1 MKRIFLFCFLAL
13 LNVAALAAV
22 PKTLMWEVGYNL
34 GYRSTP
40 QAACAAKVSHLNTA
54 SPNVFRTVTGLVM
67 ETETRASCPLN
78 ICIPERPDLPCSSG
92 AVTVYA
98 SQQCP
103 ENSSLVGKEC
113 ICTPPATEQGGQ
125 CVPPEPSRC
134 TADAGTS
141 SVMNFTVGWARSG
154 NPDADDHVG
163 KVVFPNQGRGAAC
176 VGGCSWDFT
185 DNGVAA
191 YRSAEPFPASGLH
204 RLSVDFTMRGAG
216 TACAESPEDAAAS
229 PNAPEPPCPGFVGE
243 VNGVTKCVGTASQP
257 VPPPDGPTAGRQ
269 AGGSEDNGNPAAG
282 KKPDSGEG
290 SGSGGPGR
298 TPTSGSGG
306 NAGGP
311 AGAAG
316 GTRPDGT
323 TTKPVEGKEQAACG
337 APGQPKCSINETG
350 TPDGK
355 GAYDAA
361 KAGLDKAEGDYKAG
375 LDAIKNTAD
384 KDTSWGVVP
393 SWIAHAE
400 CRPWDLGAFE
410 IMGQSFAIV
419 ISICDVMPYVVA
431 TTSFLWVVATF
442 FLTIAMVFR
451 VTAAPQG

>member
-1 MKRIFLFCFLAL
+1 MKKFILLLLSFCAL
-13 LNVAALAAV
+13 SVFAASPPATQWAYKQ
-22 PKTLMWEVGYNL
+22 PGAWFSSYD
-34 GYRSTP
+34 
-40 QAACAAKVSHLNTA
+40 AACAAWLAEGSANEAVPGVQWELTYVDDDSCGAK
-54 SPNVFRTVTGLVM
+54 RTHPVQG
-67 ETETRASCPLN
+67 
-78 ICIPERPDLPCSSG
+78 IYG
-92 AVTVYA
+92 YA
-98 SQQCP
+98 SATLIKQVRCP
-103 ENSSLVGKEC
+103 DGYTLENGLCE
-113 ICTPPATEQGGQ
+113 PPD
-125 CVPPEPSRC
+125 EPSRC
-134 TADAGTS
+134 AADAGTS

-163 KVVFPNQGRGAAC
+163 KVVFPNQGRAAAC
-176 VGGCSWDFT
+176 VGGCSWEFT

-282 KKPDSGEG
+282 KKPDSGDG

-298 TPTSGSGG
+298 TPTAGTGG

-337 APGQPKCSINETG
+337 APGQPKCGIDETG
-350 TPDGK
+350 TPTGK
-355 GAYDAA
+355 GAYDEA
-361 KAGLDKAEGDYKAG
+361 KAGLDKAEGDFKAG
-375 LDAIKNTAD
+375 LDSIKSTAD

>member
-1 MKRIFLFCFLAL
+1 MTKFLFILAAL
-13 LNVAALAAV
+13 LCSLTAYAFPPSVMYGYGTAGTYGFHSTMPAACSAAV
-22 PKTLMWEVGYNL
+22 VVLPPEYNYSYTHFDDKKCFYTGYAGSESLQATLMM
-34 GYRSTP
+34 
-40 QAACAAKVSHLNTA
+40 TA
-54 SPNVFRTVTGLVM
+54 VLR
-67 ETETRASCPLN
+67 
-78 ICIPERPDLPCSSG
+78 
-92 AVTVYA
+92 
-98 SQQCP
+98 CP
-103 ENSSLVGKEC
+103 EHSSLVGGDC
-113 ICTPPATEQGGQ
+113 VCTPPATQQGNQ
-125 CVPPEPSRC
+125 CVPPTDPSQC
-134 TADAGTS
+134 ADGAGQS

-176 VGGCSWDFT
+176 VGGCSWEFT

-337 APGQPKCSINETG
+337 APGQPKCSINEAG
-350 TPDGK
+350 TPSPWAENKWDSKVADYRRASDEALGQIKAAGEGTFSGFSSFFMAPPLAACEPFDLPGDKGSITKPCEVVDGVRSVM
-355 GAYDAA
+355 AYIWA
-361 KAGLDKAEGDYKAG
+361 
-375 LDAIKNTAD
+375 
-384 KDTSWGVVP
+384 
-393 SWIAHAE
+393 
-400 CRPWDLGAFE
+400 LGALWLCLGW
-410 IMGQSFAIV
+410 IKK
-419 ISICDVMPYVVA
+419 A
-431 TTSFLWVVATF
+431 TA
-442 FLTIAMVFR
+442 
-451 VTAAPQG
+451 

>member
-1 MKRIFLFCFLAL
+1 MTKFLFILAAL
-13 LNVAALAAV
+13 LCSLTAHAFAPSVMYGYGTSGTYGFHSTMPAACSAAV
-22 PKTLMWEVGYNL
+22 VVLPPEYNYSYTHFEDKKCFYAGYAGSESLQATLMM
-34 GYRSTP
+34 
-40 QAACAAKVSHLNTA
+40 TA
-54 SPNVFRTVTGLVM
+54 VLR
-67 ETETRASCPLN
+67 
-78 ICIPERPDLPCSSG
+78 
-92 AVTVYA
+92 
-98 SQQCP
+98 CP
-103 ENSSLVGKEC
+103 EHSSLVGGDC
-113 ICTPPATEQGGQ
+113 VCTPPATQQGNQ
-125 CVPPEPSRC
+125 CVPPTDPSQC
-134 TADAGTS
+134 ADDAGHS

-185 DNGVAA
+185 DNGVTA

-282 KKPDSGEG
+282 KKPDSGDG

-298 TPTSGSGG
+298 TPSAGTGG

>member
-1 MKRIFLFCFLAL
+1 MSRILSFFLFL
-13 LNVAALAAV
+13 LLPLFAVAQVCPEGQVRQYKVSSQGDWAWHSTPLAACS
-22 PKTLMWEVGYNL
+22 E
-34 GYRSTP
+34 
-40 QAACAAKVSHLNTA
+40 AAAKYST
-54 SPNVFRTVTGLVM
+54 SSSTQTTTVVVTDSWETG
-67 ETETRASCPLN
+67 
-78 ICIPERPDLPCSSG
+78 CSLKATDVALDPQG
-92 AVTVYA
+92 NPVGTTYR
-98 SQQCP
+98 
-103 ENSSLVGKEC
+103 NWGISLANK
-113 ICTPPATEQGGQ
+113 
-125 CVPPEPSRC
+125 CVVPEPEPTLC
-134 TADAGTS
+134 AADAGTS

-176 VGGCSWDFT
+176 VGGCSWEFT

-257 VPPPDGPTAGRQ
+257 VPSPDGPTAGRQ

-337 APGQPKCSINETG
+337 APGQPKCRIDESG
-350 TPDGK
+350 TPSGN
-355 GAYDAA
+355 GVFDAA
-361 KAGLDKAEGDYKAG
+361 NRGADETRDGWLAEIAKAKELNSDGWTWTFQLPSGCTPLELPGYEMTLD
-375 LDAIKNTAD
+375 
-384 KDTSWGVVP
+384 V
-393 SWIAHAE
+393 
-400 CRPWDLGAFE
+400 CRFQPVIHD
-410 IMGQSFAIV
+410 IMSMV
-419 ISICDVMPYVVA
+419 WLICTVMGCV
-431 TTSFLWVVATF
+431 W
-442 FLTIAMVFR
+442 MVFN
-451 VTAAPQG
+451 AQKN

>member
-1 MKRIFLFCFLAL
+1 MKKVILLLLSFCAL
-13 LNVAALAAV
+13 SVFAASPPTTHWTYHEPDGWFPSYA
-22 PKTLMWEVGYNL
+22 
-34 GYRSTP
+34 
-40 QAACAAKVSHLNTA
+40 AACDAWFAKRAAMETDPKVSL
-54 SPNVFRTVTGLVM
+54 VFRSASDNSCSAERIHVNYGSYGFVGASLIKQVRCPDGYTLENGLC
-67 ETETRASCPLN
+67 EP
-78 ICIPERPDLPCSSG
+78 PE
-92 AVTVYA
+92 
-98 SQQCP
+98 
-103 ENSSLVGKEC
+103 
-113 ICTPPATEQGGQ
+113 
-125 CVPPEPSRC
+125 EPSRC
-134 TADAGTS
+134 AADAGTS

-154 NPDADDHVG
+154 TPDADDHVG

-185 DNGVAA
+185 DNGVTA

-282 KKPDSGEG
+282 KKPDSGDG

-298 TPTSGSGG
+298 TPTAGTGG

-393 SWIAHAE
+393 SWISHAE